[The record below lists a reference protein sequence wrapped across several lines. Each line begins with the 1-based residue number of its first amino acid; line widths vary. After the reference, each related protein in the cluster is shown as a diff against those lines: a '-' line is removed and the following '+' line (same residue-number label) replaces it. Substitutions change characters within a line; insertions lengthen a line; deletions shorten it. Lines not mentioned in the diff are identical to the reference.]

1 LKCVDTRYILILEV
15 MTMYTTLQKWGNSQ
29 AIRIPKSILEK
40 ANLKENDP
48 VELKVEDGNLIII
61 PLYKHMTL
69 KERIAAYG
77 EAEAPSEEWDTGK
90 PKGKEVW

>member
-1 LKCVDTRYILILEV
+1 
-15 MTMYTTLQKWGNSQ
+15 MYTTLQKWGNSQ

-40 ANLKENDP
+40 ANLKENDS
-48 VELKVEDGNLIII
+48 VELKVEDGNIMVI
-61 PLYKHMTL
+61 PLNKHITL

-77 EAEAPSEEWDTGK
+77 DEDASEEWDTGK